1 MEQGNVFEVE
11 AAIRQN
17 LNERN
22 EHDESGSI
30 LLNVS
35 LTFLVELNIFPITIS
50 QNYPGVRPR
59 LAGVYL
65 IYYVGQA
72 SLYEDLVGPSED
84 QPIYV
89 GKSETDILN
98 RLSDHRRKMA
108 RAKDLEVTD
117 FVFRFMTVYP
127 RFYAPA
133 IEAMLIDHYDPLW
146 NNKTVKLSF
155 GNAKVKKNNW
165 YKYHVA
171 MVRYKRREIIKR
183 VRDFQHHQ

>member
-1 MEQGNVFEVE
+1 MEQGNVFEAE
-11 AAIRQN
+11 AAILQN
-17 LNERN
+17 I
-22 EHDESGSI
+22 EHEPGRI
-30 LLNVS
+30 LLNAS
-35 LTFLVELNIFPITIS
+35 LTFLAELNIFPITIG
-50 QNYPGVRPR
+50 QNYSGVRPH

-89 GKSETDILN
+89 GKSETDILR
-98 RLSDHRRKMA
+98 RLSDHRLKIA

-117 FVFRFMTVYP
+117 FFFRFMTVNP
-127 RFYAPA
+127 RFYAPS
-133 IEAMLIDHYDPLW
+133 IEAMFIAHYDPLW

-155 GNAKVKKNNW
+155 GNAKNKKNNW

-171 MVRYKRREIIKR
+171 MVRYKRREIIQR
-183 VRDFQHHQ
+183 VRNFQHHQ